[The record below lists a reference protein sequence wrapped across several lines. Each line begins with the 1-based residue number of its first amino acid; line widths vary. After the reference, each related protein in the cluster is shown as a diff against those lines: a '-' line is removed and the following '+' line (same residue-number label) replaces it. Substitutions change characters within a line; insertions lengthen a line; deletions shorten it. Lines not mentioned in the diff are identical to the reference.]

1 MFGCNFL
8 GCSIRR
14 IVHHRNLLAVVDM
27 GHDLIPECEEGILMG
42 FLVLVDM
49 DRRYF
54 KRIVTVGEYFFV
66 GGSFVVFLDVNHQHV
81 EME

>member
-14 IVHHRNLLAVVDM
+14 IVHHRYLLAMVDM
-27 GHDLIPECEEGILMG
+27 GHNLVPEREKCILMG
-42 FLVLVDM
+42 FLVLMDV

-54 KRIVTVGEYFFV
+54 ERIVTVGVYFFV
-66 GGSFVVFLDVNHQHV
+66 GGSFVVFLDVNHQHM